1 MLDTIVLTLNNGMY
15 YINDPDM
22 FEPSA
27 RLILDSNSSL
37 GGRGYIPAKQNP
49 TKNELKNGI
58 YKPRLTLTNRY
69 NYTKRVREA
78 TLKIE
83 LSLPKLLYGNNFDE
97 LTQSDFQ
104 LVTEKLQTVLKT
116 MGVNV
121 FIKVLEN
128 APVSAIH
135 YSKNIPLT
143 DGLTP
148 HYIIGKIKEA
158 NIKLSLDVNQTDY
171 RNEGYS
177 YKWHSNSY
185 EVAFY
190 DKIKDLEASSKSEK
204 RALEKDNVIQ
214 LNLFET
220 FQERKRFEV
229 LRIEVRLNK
238 RQKIGQLFKTLGI
251 TSELTFRNIFNT
263 KVSQQ
268 VLLNYINEIENKRL
282 ALFNYK
288 PANSKA
294 LLAELI
300 VQNPDLKLKRIVQI
314 FGLKQIFDTIN
325 PRELRTMFGNKSQR
339 SWYRLIAEA
348 KAIKLPATQ
357 SPIKVIREHLN
368 TFEPLKL
375 IDFQDKMLNNVKYG

>member
-1 MLDTIVLTLNNGMY
+1 MLDTIVLTLNSGMY
-15 YINDPDM
+15 FINDPDR

-27 RLILDSNSSL
+27 RFILGDSSSM
-37 GGRGYIPAKQNP
+37 GSRGYIPSKQNP
-49 TKNELKNGI
+49 TPNELKNGI

-69 NYTKRVREA
+69 NYQRRKREA

-97 LTQSDFQ
+97 LTQDDFAPAVA
-104 LVTEKLQTVLKT
+104 LLKSRLKE
-116 MGVNV
+116 MGVLV
-121 FIKVLEN
+121 FTKVLEN

-190 DKIKDLEASSKSEK
+190 DKIKDLETSSKSEK
-204 RALEKDNVIQ
+204 RALEKDNAIQ

-229 LRIEVRLNK
+229 LRMEVRLNK
-238 RQKIGQLFKTLGI
+238 RQKIRQLLKTLGI
-251 TSELTFRNIFNT
+251 TSEITYKNIFNSS
-263 KVSQQ
+263 VSQR
-268 VLLNYINEIENKRL
+268 VLLHYLDEIESKRL
-282 ALFNYK
+282 PLFDYK
-288 PANSKA
+288 PTNSKG

-300 VQNPDLKLKRIVQI
+300 IQNPELKLKRIVQI
-314 FGLKQIFDTIN
+314 FGLKQIFDSVN

-348 KAIKLPATQ
+348 KAIKLPHTQ
-357 SPIKVIREHLN
+357 SPLKVIREHLN

-375 IDFQDKMLNNVKYG
+375 VDFQN

>member
-15 YINDPDM
+15 FINDPDR

-27 RLILDSNSSL
+27 RFILGDSSSM
-37 GGRGYIPAKQNP
+37 GSRGYIPSKQNP
-49 TKNELKNGI
+49 TPNELKNGI

-69 NYTKRVREA
+69 KYQKRKREA

-97 LTQSDFQ
+97 LTQDDFTPA
-104 LVTEKLQTVLKT
+104 VAFLKSRLKE
-116 MGVNV
+116 MGVLV
-121 FIKVLEN
+121 FTKELEN

-185 EVAFY
+185 EVTFY
-190 DKIKDLEASSKSEK
+190 DKIKDLETSTKSEK
-204 RALEKDNVIQ
+204 RALEKDNAIQ

-220 FQERKRFEV
+220 FQERKRLEV
-229 LRIEVRLNK
+229 LRMEVRLNK
-238 RQKIGQLFKTLGI
+238 RQKIGQLFKYIGI
-251 TSELTFRNIFNT
+251 TSELTYKNIFNAS
-263 KVSQQ
+263 VSQK
-268 VLLNYINEIENKRL
+268 VLLHYLDEIESKRL
-282 ALFNYK
+282 PLFDYK
-288 PANSKA
+288 PTNSKG

-300 VQNPDLKLKRIVQI
+300 VQNPELKLKRIVQI
-314 FGLKQIFDTIN
+314 FGLKQIFDSVN

-348 KAIKLPATQ
+348 KAIKLPPTQ
-357 SPIKVIREHLN
+357 SPLKVIREHLN

-375 IDFQDKMLNNVKYG
+375 VDFQN

>member
-1 MLDTIVLTLNNGMY
+1 MLDTIVLTLSSGMY
-15 YINDPDM
+15 YIKDPDM

-27 RLILDSNSSL
+27 NLILGNNSSL
-37 GGRGYIPAKQNP
+37 GSRGYIPAKQNP
-49 TKNELKNGI
+49 TKNELKAGV

-97 LTQSDFQ
+97 LTQTDFEP
-104 LVTEKLQTVLKT
+104 VTEKLRKVLQT
-116 MGVNV
+116 MGVMV
-121 FIKVLEN
+121 FRTLLEN

-143 DGLTP
+143 DGSTP

-158 NIKLSLDVNQTDY
+158 NIKMSLDVNQTDY

-190 DKIKDLEASSKSEK
+190 DKIKDLETAVKSEK
-204 RALEKDNVIQ
+204 RAIENNNAIQ
-214 LNLFET
+214 LGLFEPL
-220 FQERKRFEV
+220 QERKRLEV
-229 LRIEVRLNK
+229 LRMEVRLNK
-238 RQKIGQLFKTLGI
+238 RQKIKQLFTTLGI
-251 TSELTFRNIFNT
+251 TEDITYKNVFNT
-263 KVSQQ
+263 AVSQK
-268 VLLNYINEIENKRL
+268 VLLYYLDEVESNRL
-282 ALFNYK
+282 PLFDYK
-288 PANSKA
+288 PANPKA

-300 VQNPDLKLKRIVQI
+300 VQNPKLKLKRIMQI
-314 FGLKQIFDTIN
+314 YGLKQVFDTVN
-325 PRELRTMFGNKSQR
+325 PRELRTMFSNQSQR

-348 KAIKLPATQ
+348 KAIKLPPTQ
-357 SPIKVIREHLN
+357 SPLKVIREHLN

-375 IDFQDKMLNNVKYG
+375 NDYKKDGYFSY

>member
-27 RLILDSNSSL
+27 RLILGNSSSL

-49 TKNELKNGI
+49 TKNELKSGI

-69 NYTKRVREA
+69 NYTKRIREA

-97 LTQSDFQ
+97 LTQDDFQ
-104 LVTEKLQTVLKT
+104 PVTEKLQQVLKT
-116 MGVNV
+116 MGVSV
-121 FIKVLEN
+121 FTKVLEN

-190 DKIKDLEASSKSEK
+190 DKIKDLETSAKSEK

-220 FQERKRFEV
+220 FQERQRFEV
-229 LRIEVRLNK
+229 LRMEVRLNK
-238 RQKIGQLFKTLGI
+238 RQKIAQLFNKLGI
-251 TSELTFRNIFNT
+251 TSELTFKNIFNAT
-263 KVSQQ
+263 VSQN
-268 VLLNYINEIENKRL
+268 VLLNYIDEIENNRL
-282 ALFNYK
+282 ALFDYK
-288 PANSKA
+288 PANAKA

-314 FGLKQIFDTIN
+314 FGLKHIFDTIN

-375 IDFQDKMLNNVKYG
+375 VDFQDKMLNNVKYD

>member
-15 YINDPDM
+15 FINDPDR

-27 RLILDSNSSL
+27 RFILGDSSSM
-37 GGRGYIPAKQNP
+37 GSRGYIPSKQNP
-49 TKNELKNGI
+49 TPNELKNGI

-69 NYTKRVREA
+69 NYQKRKREA

-97 LTQSDFQ
+97 LTQDDFTPA
-104 LVTEKLQTVLKT
+104 VAFLKSRLKE
-116 MGVNV
+116 MGVLV
-121 FIKVLEN
+121 FTKELEN

-185 EVAFY
+185 EVTFY
-190 DKIKDLEASSKSEK
+190 DKIKDLETSTKSEK
-204 RALEKDNVIQ
+204 RALEKDNAIQ

-220 FQERKRFEV
+220 FQERKRLEV
-229 LRIEVRLNK
+229 LRMEVRLNK
-238 RQKIGQLFKTLGI
+238 RQKIGQLFKYIGI
-251 TSELTFRNIFNT
+251 TSELTYKNIFNAS
-263 KVSQQ
+263 VSQK
-268 VLLNYINEIENKRL
+268 VLLHYLDEIESKRL
-282 ALFNYK
+282 PLFDYK
-288 PANSKA
+288 PTNSKG

-300 VQNPDLKLKRIVQI
+300 VQNPELKLKRIVQI
-314 FGLKQIFDTIN
+314 FGLKQIFDSVN

-348 KAIKLPATQ
+348 KAIKLPPTQ
-357 SPIKVIREHLN
+357 SPLKVIREHLN

-375 IDFQDKMLNNVKYG
+375 VDFQN

>member
-15 YINDPDM
+15 FINDPDR

-27 RLILDSNSSL
+27 RFILGDSSSM
-37 GGRGYIPAKQNP
+37 GSRGYIPSKQNP
-49 TKNELKNGI
+49 TPNELKNGI

-69 NYTKRVREA
+69 NYQKRKREA

-97 LTQSDFQ
+97 LTQDDFTPA
-104 LVTEKLQTVLKT
+104 VAFLKSRLKE
-116 MGVNV
+116 MGVLV
-121 FIKVLEN
+121 FTKELEN

-185 EVAFY
+185 EVTSY
-190 DKIKDLEASSKSEK
+190 DKIKDLETSTKSEK
-204 RALEKDNVIQ
+204 RALEKDNAIQ

-220 FQERKRFEV
+220 FQERKRLEV
-229 LRIEVRLNK
+229 LRMEVRLNK
-238 RQKIGQLFKTLGI
+238 RQKIGQLFKYIGI
-251 TSELTFRNIFNT
+251 TSELTYKNIFNAS
-263 KVSQQ
+263 VSQK
-268 VLLNYINEIENKRL
+268 VLLHYLDEIESKRL
-282 ALFNYK
+282 PLFDYK
-288 PANSKA
+288 PTNSKG

-300 VQNPDLKLKRIVQI
+300 VQNPELKLKRIVQI
-314 FGLKQIFDTIN
+314 FGLKQIFDSVN

-348 KAIKLPATQ
+348 KAIKLPPTQ
-357 SPIKVIREHLN
+357 SPLKVIREHLN

-375 IDFQDKMLNNVKYG
+375 VDFQN